1 MDNRIGIIGVGEP
14 TYEREVSDSLE
25 ELVHK
30 AAREALA
37 DAGLEREDVDN
48 VVVCA
53 SDLEDG
59 RAISSMVTA
68 SPGGG
73 YRKDFIKTTDT
84 GVHALGLAG
93 MRMATGIFGTTL
105 VLSWAKQSETDEG
118 QIRRVETEPVFR
130 RNTGLGHVTGH
141 ATTATAYA
149 ADAPD
154 AASAANAVVERN
166 TSNAAANEAGI
177 PEETTSREEAADSE
191 LVSSP
196 LRSAHL
202 PEPSD
207 GACALL
213 LAAEADADAAQP
225 DPVWIEGLGW
235 ETDGYDM
242 TTQTPGELTALG
254 GAAGRAYENASV
266 TDPRADLDAV
276 EVHEQSAFHE
286 LMALE
291 ALRLAD
297 SGRAPAAVLEGEFKD
312 SDVTINASGGPFAAN
327 PLIATGLARVA
338 AGVEQ
343 VRVGEADRVAATATA
358 GIADQVHGVAVLGG
372 GQT

>member
-1 MDNRIGIIGVGEP
+1 MTDRIAIVGVGEP
-14 TYEREVSDSLE
+14 TNERKIAASIE
-25 ELVHK
+25 ELVHRT
-30 AAREALA
+30 ARETLA
-37 DAGLEREDVDN
+37 DAGLEREAVDN

-84 GVHALGLAG
+84 GVHALGLAA
-93 MRMATGIFGTTL
+93 MRMATGLFGTTL
-105 VLSWAKQSETDEG
+105 VLSWAKQSETEEG
-118 QIRRVETEPVFR
+118 QIRKVETEPIYR
-130 RNTGLGHVTGH
+130 RHTGLGHVTGH

-166 TSNAAANEAGI
+166 TTNAAANEAGI

-207 GACALL
+207 GACGVVLATEADVD
-213 LAAEADADAAQP
+213 AAEH

-254 GAAGRAYENASV
+254 GAAERAYDDAGI
-266 TDPRADLDAV
+266 TDPQANLDGV

-286 LMALE
+286 LMAIE
-291 ALRLAD
+291 ALGLAD
-297 SGRAPAAVLEGEFKD
+297 SGRAPAKVLEGAFED
-312 SDVTINASGGPFAAN
+312 AEVTINPSGGPFAAN

-343 VRVGEADRVAATATA
+343 VRAGEADRVAATASA

-372 GQT
+372 DQT